1 MYKNVNNY
9 QINFTEGLVKS
20 KYIFRRQEIS
30 FVIGG
35 IHMSGHSKWANIKI
49 KKGKTD
55 AQRGKA
61 FTKLGREI
69 AIAVKAGGPN
79 PDANSRLKDVIA
91 KAKAAN
97 MPNDNIARSIKKASG
112 EEGGAVYEEITYEG
126 YGPGGVAVIV
136 EAATDNRNRTA
147 GDVRH
152 YFDKFGG
159 NLGQSGSVSFMFN
172 KKGVILIENDGQVSE
187 DNLMMETLDAGAED
201 FSTEEDYFEITTDP
215 NDFSKVR
222 EALETRGYNFL
233 EADVEMVP
241 TVYTKL
247 TDAKQIELMDKLI
260 ENLEDM
266 DDVQN
271 VWSNWEQE

>member
-1 MYKNVNNY
+1 
-9 QINFTEGLVKS
+9 
-20 KYIFRRQEIS
+20 
-30 FVIGG
+30 
-35 IHMSGHSKWANIKI
+35 MSGHSKWANIKI
-49 KKGKTD
+49 KKGKSD

-69 AIAVKAGGPN
+69 AIAVKQGGAN

-97 MPNDNIARSIKKASG
+97 MPNDNIFRSIKKAAG
-112 EEGGAVYEEITYEG
+112 EGEGDNYEEITYEG

-147 GDVRH
+147 GDIRH
-152 YFDKFGG
+152 FFDKFGG

-172 KKGVILIENDGQVSE
+172 RKGIILIEKRDNITE
-187 DNLMMETLDAGAED
+187 DDLMMEALEAGAED
-201 FSTEEDYFEITTDP
+201 VSTEDEYFEILTEA
-215 NDFSKVR
+215 NDFSAVR
-222 EALETRGYNFL
+222 EALEAKNYEFL
-233 EADVEMVP
+233 DAEVSMIPV
-241 TVYTKL
+241 TMSRL
-247 TDAKQIELMDKLI
+247 TDAKQIEQMDRLI

-271 VWSNWEQE
+271 VYHNWEQEE

>member
-1 MYKNVNNY
+1 
-9 QINFTEGLVKS
+9 
-20 KYIFRRQEIS
+20 
-30 FVIGG
+30 
-35 IHMSGHSKWANIKI
+35 MSGHSKWANIRV
-49 KKGKTD
+49 KKGKSD

-69 AIAVKAGGPN
+69 AIIVKQGGAN

-97 MPNDNIARSIKKASG
+97 MPNDNIMRSIKKAAG
-112 EEGGAVYEEITYEG
+112 EGDGDSYEEITYEG

-136 EAATDNRNRTA
+136 DAATDNRNRTA
-147 GDVRH
+147 GDIRH

-172 KKGVILIENDGQVSE
+172 KKGIILIERNDKISE
-187 DNLMMETLDAGAED
+187 DELMMEALEAGAED
-201 FSTEEDYFEITTDP
+201 IATEEEYFEITTDP

-222 EALETRGYNFL
+222 EALEGKGYEFV
-233 EADVEMVP
+233 EAEVSMVP
-241 TVYTKL
+241 TVITKL
-247 TDAKQIELMDKLI
+247 ADAKQIELMDKLV

-271 VWSNWEQE
+271 VYHNWEQE